1 MKNKLSEEILNV
13 IKNAEDPLE
22 TKEVTGLLDRENA
35 TRTKVIERLKDLRGE
50 RKIEG
55 KRVGPGKGVWIWW
68 K

>member
-1 MKNKLSEEILNV
+1 MENELSEEILNV
-13 IKNAEDPLE
+13 IKNTAEPLE
-22 TKEVTGLLDRENA
+22 TKEVTEAVSYENA
-35 TRTKVIERLKDLRGE
+35 TRTKVIERLKNLRGE